1 MGAESPNKSL
11 GYPSPTPPYSSW
23 EILPSPAAPAECRD
37 CLGTSQGFLSLV
49 GTLFE
54 KMVSKQAMEGSQ
66 SSVEVPGLKD
76 VVG

>member
-1 MGAESPNKSL
+1 MGTESLRKCL

-23 EILPSPAAPAECRD
+23 EILPSPAAPAECQD

-54 KMVSKQAMEGSQ
+54 KMVSKQAMEGLQ
-66 SSVEVPGLKD
+66 SSVEVQGLKD